1 MKNTKT
7 KSQLLLQGA
16 IDSSPLILAAIPFG
30 LIFGA
35 MAITTG
41 LSGWATL
48 SMSLF
53 VFAGASQFI
62 AITLL
67 ASSTALPVILMTV
80 FLVNLRHMLYAAN
93 LMPQVENLPQKYRL
107 PMAFWLTDETFAVVS
122 NQVSRKDN
130 TTGLHWYF
138 LGSAMA
144 MYVVWATCT
153 VIGIVLGQQIPNIAS
168 WGLDV
173 AMIVG
178 FIGIVV
184 PNLKYSADWACAVTA
199 MFSTLITYNWP
210 NQTGLLFSSFL
221 AISVAVLLERRVQT
235 LAEEKNE

>member
-35 MAITTG
+35 MA
-41 LSGWATL
+41 
-48 SMSLF
+48 
-53 VFAGASQFI
+53 
-62 AITLL
+62 
-67 ASSTALPVILMTV
+67 
-80 FLVNLRHMLYAAN
+80 
-93 LMPQVENLPQKYRL
+93 
-107 PMAFWLTDETFAVVS
+107 
-122 NQVSRKDN
+122 
-130 TTGLHWYF
+130 
-138 LGSAMA
+138 

-153 VIGIVLGQQIPNIAS
+153 VIGIVLGQKIPNIAS

-184 PNLKYSADWACAVTA
+184 PNLKNRADWACAVTA

-221 AISVAVLLERRVQT
+221 AISVAVLLDSRVQT

>member
-80 FLVNLRHMLYAAN
+80 FLVNLRHMLYAAY

-122 NQVSRKDN
+122 NQVSRKDK
-130 TTGLHWYF
+130 TTGLH
-138 LGSAMA
+138 LS
-144 MYVVWATCT
+144 
-153 VIGIVLGQQIPNIAS
+153 
-168 WGLDV
+168 
-173 AMIVG
+173 
-178 FIGIVV
+178 
-184 PNLKYSADWACAVTA
+184 
-199 MFSTLITYNWP
+199 LIH
-210 NQTGLLFSSFL
+210 
-221 AISVAVLLERRVQT
+221 I
-235 LAEEKNE
+235 